1 MWKVAQATVQGRRHI
16 LYDIPCQ
23 DKTYFVQKQGVC
35 VIALADGA
43 GSAKLS
49 HLGAECV
56 VEDVSNL
63 LADRFD
69 SFYEQ
74 SDPDIV
80 RCELMSSILDKL
92 RLRAE
97 SIRCTLGDLAS
108 TLLCVAVSED
118 DRFLIAHLG
127 DGVIGYQDGECIK
140 VASIPDNGEF
150 CNTTV
155 FTTTRGAEKSIKLF
169 KGTLRESMK
178 GFVLFSDGV
187 ESVLYKRNRNEISQ
201 SLLPVFDDLNQ
212 LDSSEVEQNLFETL
226 NEIRNHTQDDCS
238 IIVMSK
244 SIEKVVQR
252 EDSIIEND
260 DENESQV
267 IDTRNGN
274 FMAAM
279 YILGV
284 VLLMSVITVALAIF
298 FKDK

>member
-1 MWKVAQATVQGRRHI
+1 MWKVAQAAVQGRRHI

-56 VEDVSNL
+56 VECVSNL
-63 LADRFD
+63 LADKFD

-74 SDPDIV
+74 SDSDIV
-80 RCELMSSILDKL
+80 RRELMSGILDKL
-92 RLRAE
+92 GLFAE
-97 SIRCTLGDLAS
+97 SIGCTLGDLAS

-118 DRFLIAHLG
+118 DRFLIVHLG
-127 DGVIGYQDGECIK
+127 DGVVAYKDGECIK

-155 FTTTRGAEKSIKLF
+155 FTTTRGAEKSLKLF
-169 KGTLRESMK
+169 KGTCRESMK
-178 GFVLFSDGV
+178 GFALFSDGV
-187 ESVLYKRNRNEISQ
+187 ESVLYKRSRNEISR

-212 LDSSEVEQNLFETL
+212 LDPSEVERNLFETL
-226 NEIRNHTQDDCS
+226 DEIRSHTQDDCS

-244 SIEKVVQR
+244 SMEKDAWR
-252 EDSIIEND
+252 EDSILEND
-260 DENESQV
+260 DEKESQV
-267 IDTRNGN
+267 IYGRNRN
-274 FMAAM
+274 FVAAM

-284 VLLMSVITVALAIF
+284 VMLVSVITVALAIF
-298 FKDK
+298 FKDN